1 MSQTISFLPE
11 HVTGFPCVDSA
22 LKEPDG
28 LLAVGGN
35 LGVDTLLLAYQGGIF
50 PWFNEGDPLLWWSPS
65 QRMVFTPGNLHLS
78 RSLLKLLRKNRYQ
91 VTFDHD
97 FSALIKACASCYQEN
112 RGTWITAD
120 MIAAYTALHLAGHA
134 HCVEVWRDGQLVGG
148 LYGVALGQVFFAESM
163 FSQESNTSKIAL
175 TALSER
181 LAHWHFQLV
190 DCQNYSGH
198 LASLGAG
205 LISRERYMNY
215 LNMYCSKDPACAN
228 WHLEWQWHD
237 G

>member
-11 HVTGFPCVDSA
+11 RVTGFPCVDSA

-65 QRMVFTPGNLHLS
+65 QRMVFTPGKLHLS
-78 RSLLKLLRKNRYQ
+78 RSLLKLLRKNRYR

-112 RGTWITAD
+112 R
-120 MIAAYTALHLAGHA
+120 
-134 HCVEVWRDGQLVGG
+134 
-148 LYGVALGQVFFAESM
+148 
-163 FSQESNTSKIAL
+163 
-175 TALSER
+175 
-181 LAHWHFQLV
+181 
-190 DCQNYSGH
+190 
-198 LASLGAG
+198 
-205 LISRERYMNY
+205 
-215 LNMYCSKDPACAN
+215 
-228 WHLEWQWHD
+228 
-237 G
+237 

>member
-1 MSQTISFLPE
+1 MSETISFLPG
-11 HVTGFPCVDSA
+11 HVTCFPCVDSA

-50 PWFNEGDPLLWWSPS
+50 PWFNQGDPLLWWSPS
-65 QRMVFTPGNLHLS
+65 QRMVFTPGKLHLS

-91 VTFDHD
+91 VTFDHN
-97 FSALIKACASCYQEN
+97 FSALITACASCYQDN
-112 RGTWITAD
+112 KGTWITAD
-120 MIAAYTALHLAGHA
+120 MIAAYTALHLAGYA
-134 HCVEVWRDGQLVGG
+134 HCVEVWRDGKLVGG
-148 LYGVALGQVFFAESM
+148 LYGVALGRVFFAESM
-163 FSQESNTSKIAL
+163 FSKESNASKIAL
-175 TALSER
+175 AALSER
-181 LAHWHFQLV
+181 LTRWHFQLV
-190 DCQNYSGH
+190 DCQNYSAH
-198 LASLGAG
+198 LESLGAG
-205 LISRERYMNY
+205 LISRERFMKY

>member
-1 MSQTISFLPE
+1 MSETISFLPG
-11 HVTGFPCVDSA
+11 HVTGFPCVNSA

-35 LGVDTLLLAYQGGIF
+35 LGVDTLLLAYRGGIF

-65 QRMVFTPGNLHLS
+65 QRMVFIPGKLHLS

-97 FSALIKACASCYQEN
+97 FSALIKTCASCYQSN
-112 RGTWITAD
+112 QGTWITAD
-120 MIAAYTALHLAGHA
+120 MITAYTALHLAGHA
-134 HCVEVWRDGQLVGG
+134 HCVEVWRDGELVGG

-163 FSQESNTSKIAL
+163 FSKESNTSKIAL
-175 TALSER
+175 AALSEQ
-181 LAHWHFQLV
+181 LANWGFQLV
-190 DCQNYSGH
+190 DCQNYSTH
-198 LASLGAG
+198 LQSLGAG
-205 LISRERYMNY
+205 LISRECYINY
-215 LNMYCSKDPACAN
+215 LNTYCSSDSACAN
-228 WHLEWQWHD
+228 WRLEWQWHD